1 MVVCIGWTL
10 VGSAAFL
17 ERNSDSSLAG
27 WCDGGGARTSS
38 GGVTVAGGE
47 S

>member
-17 ERNSDSSLAG
+17 ARNSDSSLAG
-27 WCDGGGARTSS
+27 WCDGGARTSS
-38 GGVTVAGGE
+38 GGVAVAGE

>member
-10 VGSAAFL
+10 VGSAAALL

-27 WCDGGGARTSS
+27 WCDGGARTSS
-38 GGVTVAGGE
+38 GGVAVAAGE

>member
-17 ERNSDSSLAG
+17 ERNNDSSLAG
-27 WCDGGGARTSS
+27 WCDGGARTSS
-38 GGVTVAGGE
+38 GGVAVAAGE